1 MVNNIHMANQTK
13 MAQVHTAIA
22 DLQRLTELFRMRR
35 KQLAAGVG
43 LTEHQWSVLE
53 EIATEHFM
61 PSMFARQRQ
70 SSPAAV
76 SKTIRQLIDKE
87 LVTVSLN
94 STDGRQRDYVLT
106 SKGKRVIQRLRK
118 NREQAIQQVWL
129 DMSSSRIETFSQI
142 ATELNDK
149 LALLVNGQ

>member
-94 STDGRQRDYVLT
+94 STDGRQRDYMLT
-106 SKGKRVIQRLRK
+106 NKGKRVMQRLRK

>member
-1 MVNNIHMANQTK
+1 MANQTK

-53 EIATEHFM
+53 EIATENFM

-94 STDGRQRDYVLT
+94 SSDGRQRDYVLT

-118 NREQAIQQVWL
+118 SREQAIQQVWL

>member
-1 MVNNIHMANQTK
+1 MVK
-13 MAQVHTAIA
+13 PV
-22 DLQRLTELFRMRR
+22 
-35 KQLAAGVG
+35 AGTGEVG
-43 LTEHQWSVLE
+43 ISTLSTG
-53 EIATEHFM
+53 
-61 PSMFARQRQ
+61 
-70 SSPAAV
+70 SPAAV

-149 LALLVNGQ
+149 LALLVNGK

>member
-149 LALLVNGQ
+149 LAQLVNGQ